1 MGLGVICP
9 EAIVFLLLELFLCYW
24 VSHLVKSDTPSNP
37 SHICSY
43 KNLDK
48 SKPTVETYWFNHV
61 FDQLFCFAS
70 PSVSGCFHSRCKG
83 ILGDGNKDLYVK
95 YGIWGGLERKIN
107 WVKCLDLM
115 ISCWECLLPPPPPLP
130 LQPGGLF
137 WRTEEVVV
145 LCVCLVFPATCWKL
159 EWSYR

>member
-1 MGLGVICP
+1 MGLGFIFP

-24 VSHLVKSDTPSNP
+24 VSHLVRPDTPSNP

-48 SKPTVETYWFNHV
+48 SKPTVETCWFNHV

-70 PSVSGCFHSRCKG
+70 PSVSGCFHSSCKG

-95 YGIWGGLERKIN
+95 CGIWGGLERKIN
-107 WVKCLDLM
+107 WVKCLDL
-115 ISCWECLLPPPPPLP
+115 ISCWECFFFFFS
-130 LQPGGLF
+130 LQLGGLF

-145 LCVCLVFPATCWKL
+145 LRVSLVFPAACWKL
-159 EWSYR
+159 EWSYS